1 MNIQSGDRP
10 LVGIVAGDRPGL
22 HRVRVR
28 SRGWLCPAPPQQQ
41 QACHNSG
48 LRMAA
53 KIFIS
58 YRRDDAAE
66 YAVRVH
72 EQLQRELGKN
82 LVFLD
87 VKSNSAHRARL
98 AGCD

>member
-1 MNIQSGDRP
+1 
-10 LVGIVAGDRPGL
+10 
-22 HRVRVR
+22 
-28 SRGWLCPAPPQQQ
+28 
-41 QACHNSG
+41 
-48 LRMAA
+48 
-53 KIFIS
+53 
-58 YRRDDAAE
+58 
-66 YAVRVH
+66 VRVH